1 MIQHSGSLLTLH
13 KVAPACMW
21 TAIEQV
27 SPETELDT
35 LMTAGTA
42 SPQPSLLQQDWADLG
57 REQSRKGS
65 SSKGWQGWEQTL
77 PLALGEGD
85 KVEHGSDDRNHPSP
99 DSGDP
104 GIGWDIKVGL

>member
-1 MIQHSGSLLTLH
+1 
-13 KVAPACMW
+13 MW

-42 SPQPSLLQQDWADLG
+42 SPQPSLLQQDWVDLG
-57 REQSRKGS
+57 GEQSRKGS
-65 SSKGWQGWEQTL
+65 SSKGWQGWEQTP

-85 KVEHGSDDRNHPSP
+85 KVEHGSDDRNHVLFPLYLQYPAQSPEHSNPS
-99 DSGDP
+99 
-104 GIGWDIKVGL
+104 